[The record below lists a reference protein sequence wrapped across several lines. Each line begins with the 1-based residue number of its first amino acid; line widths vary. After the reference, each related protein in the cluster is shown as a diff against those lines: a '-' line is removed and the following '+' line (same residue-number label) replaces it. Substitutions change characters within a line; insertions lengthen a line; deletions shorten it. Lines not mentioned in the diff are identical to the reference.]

1 MERKMLFFGLHGLQL
16 PESGF
21 ELGNGVVVRETY
33 AHIFAP
39 FMVAFAPPEEPTK
52 HHPGP
57 WSAASGGISYD
68 ISAELV
74 VPIENEGGTD
84 KAIQTARVILFLFRL
99 AVNPAVTLPVF
110 SNLAFARENA
120 NEEHQG
126 LHPFEVQN
134 RSFALVVDK
143 EAASFD
149 SLKWVREHW
158 QVTQELLKKSP
169 EFALA
174 KEAIDQGQFI
184 QNTTLTLVSL
194 WGALEALFSPSTSE
208 LRFRISALIA
218 SFLKEPGP
226 SRRELQKKIAK
237 LYDKRSAAAHGRPR
251 HDQQHLLET
260 FNLLRNVLF
269 KIIESGYVPNK
280 DQLDI
285 MLFGSES

>member
-1 MERKMLFFGLHGLQL
+1 MESNKLFFGLHGLKL
-16 PESGF
+16 PETGF
-21 ELGNGVVVRETY
+21 DLGNGVVVRETY

-39 FMVAFAPPEEPTK
+39 FMVAFSPPQEPTK
-52 HHPGP
+52 HHSGP
-57 WSAASGGISYD
+57 WSSALGGISYD

-74 VPIENEGGTD
+74 VPIESEGGID
-84 KAIQTARVILFLFRL
+84 RAIQTARVILFLLRL
-99 AVNPAVTLPVF
+99 GVNPAITLPVF
-110 SNLAFARENA
+110 SNLAFDRGNA
-120 NEEHQG
+120 NKKNQA
-126 LHPFEVQN
+126 LYPFEVQS
-134 RSFALVVDK
+134 RSFALSVEEKDS
-143 EAASFD
+143 SFG
-149 SLKWVREHW
+149 SLKWVQDHW

-208 LRFRISALIA
+208 LRFRVSALIA
-218 SFLKEPGP
+218 SFLEKPGQ
-226 SRRELQKKIAK
+226 SRRELQKRVAK
-237 LYDKRSAAAHGRPR
+237 LYDKRSAAAHGRPK

-269 KIIESGYVPNK
+269 KIIENGYVPNNE
-280 DQLDI
+280 QLDI

>member
-1 MERKMLFFGLHGLQL
+1 MKSKKLFFGLHGLQL
-16 PESGF
+16 PEAGCD
-21 ELGNGVVVRETY
+21 LGNGVVVRKTY

-39 FMVAFAPPEEPTK
+39 FMVAFAPPEELTK

-57 WSAASGGISYD
+57 WSSASGGISYD

-84 KAIQTARVILFLFRL
+84 KAIQIARVILFLLRL
-99 AVNPAVTLPVF
+99 GVNPAITLPVF
-110 SNLAFARENA
+110 SNLAFDRENA
-120 NEEHQG
+120 NEKHQA
-126 LHPFEVQN
+126 LYPFEVQN
-134 RSFALVVDK
+134 RFFALSVEE
-143 EAASFD
+143 EAASFE
-149 SLKWVREHW
+149 SLKWVQDYW
-158 QVTQELLKKSP
+158 LVTQELLKKSP

-208 LRFRISALIA
+208 LRFRVSALIA
-218 SFLKEPGP
+218 SFLEKPGP
-226 SRRELQKKIAK
+226 SRRELQKKVAK
-237 LYDKRSAAAHGRPR
+237 LYDKRSAAAHGRPK

-269 KIIESGYVPNK
+269 KIIESGYVPNNE
-280 DQLDI
+280 QLDI
-285 MLFGSES
+285 MLFGSEA